1 MMGQPL
7 RFIKAAENKR
17 ESKQRVVFITGRVV
31 TVIYIYSVYKYS
43 NKGTEAQVFEATS
56 SQP

>member
-1 MMGQPL
+1 MGQPL

-17 ESKQRVVFITGRVV
+17 ESKQHVVFITGRVV

-43 NKGTEAQVFEATS
+43 NKGTKTHVSEATCS
-56 SQP
+56 